1 MERAGIGRS
10 WPRWRVILEA
20 RWRARLEEVTELS
33 LAYHTATGE
42 EADDGR
48 ARRLLQRAVAARQRL
63 ADTED
68 ALRRVTAGT
77 FGRCEQC
84 AAPIP
89 EVTLAAAPE
98 SRYCDR
104 CAASAAVN
112 AAGVNSATDNSAA
125 DGSPA
130 DAALT
135 A

>member
-1 MERAGIGRS
+1 MEQAGIGRS

-33 LAYHTATGE
+33 LAYHTATGD

-84 AAPIP
+84 GTQIT
-89 EVTLAAAPE
+89 ETLLVAAPE
-98 SRYCDR
+98 TRYCTR
-104 CAASAAVN
+104 CAGYVYGPVAARVP
-112 AAGVNSATDNSAA
+112 AARR
-125 DGSPA
+125 
-130 DAALT
+130 
-135 A
+135 

>member
-33 LAYHTATGE
+33 LAYHTATSD
-42 EADDGR
+42 EADDRR
-48 ARRLLQRAVAARQRL
+48 ARRLLHRAVAARQRL

-84 AAPIP
+84 ASPIL

-104 CAASAAVN
+104 CAASAAPVN
-112 AAGVNSATDNSAA
+112 SAGVNSAA
-125 DGSPA
+125 DSSPA

>member
-1 MERAGIGRS
+1 MEQAGIGRS

-33 LAYHTATGE
+33 LAYHTATAD

-48 ARRLLQRAVAARQRL
+48 ARRLLHRAVAARQRL

-84 AAPIP
+84 AALIP
-89 EVTLAAAPE
+89 EVTLAAVPE

-112 AAGVNSATDNSAA
+112 CAVVNSAGDNSAG
-125 DGSPA
+125 DSSPA